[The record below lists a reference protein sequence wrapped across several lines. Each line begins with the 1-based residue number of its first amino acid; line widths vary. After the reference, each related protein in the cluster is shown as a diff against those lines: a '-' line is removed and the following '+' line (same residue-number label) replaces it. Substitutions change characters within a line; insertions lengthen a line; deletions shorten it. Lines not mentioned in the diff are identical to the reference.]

1 MTTSVEAPFIGKSR
15 RPLKGWLS
23 PFKQRRCG
31 AALIRIEALNARR
44 RWRDVEREGKRYA
57 EQLPAGPRSAE
68 AAFAT
73 AAAIEA
79 QGRLAEAAGRFRQ
92 IWAESRADGW
102 SQRAE
107 ARLASVATRLPP
119 EQQAAA
125 GKRRQ
130 DWVARGMVLFDR
142 HQNEASESAFAVAG
156 GGRAGRRLRVQGSLS
171 PGPVG
176 LEAAEPDAG
185 GAAVHRGRAGLPARG
200 RRRYPG
206 ARPTSA
212 GAACRSSAT
221 SRGR

>member
-1 MTTSVEAPFIGKSR
+1 VSKDDD
-15 RPLKGWLS
+15 LS
-23 PFKQRRCG
+23 G
-31 AALIRIEALNARR
+31 GTIH
-44 RWRDVEREGKRYA
+44 
-57 EQLPAGPRSAE
+57 RSAE

-107 ARLASVATRLPP
+107 ARLASVAARLPP

-142 HQNEASESAFAVAG
+142 HQNEASESAFAVSLEG
-156 GGRAGRRLRVQGSLS
+156 GELD
-171 PGPVG
+171 
-176 LEAAEPDAG
+176 AASE
-185 GAAVHRGRAGLPARG
+185 
-200 RRRYPG
+200 
-206 ARPTSA
+206 
-212 GAACRSSAT
+212 
-221 SRGR
+221 